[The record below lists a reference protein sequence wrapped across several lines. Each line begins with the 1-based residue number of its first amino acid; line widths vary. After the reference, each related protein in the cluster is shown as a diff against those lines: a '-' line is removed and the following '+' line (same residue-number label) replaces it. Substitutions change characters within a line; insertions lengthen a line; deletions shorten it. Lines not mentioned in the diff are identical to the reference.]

1 MTSGK
6 KAIAAG
12 PGNPPVVVDETA
24 HISQAAKRIVQGASF
39 DNNILCIAEKEVFVV
54 EEVTDALKKDMSLH
68 NAFELSSA
76 DLKKIE
82 DIIFI
87 EKDGAKV
94 VNKKYIGKNAEVIA
108 HDAGIKVPMGTRLLF
123 AETGFDHPLVQH
135 EQLMPVLPIVRV
147 KNWKEG
153 IDYAIKAEHNFH
165 HTSIMHSTNI
175 ERLITMARLV
185 NTTIFVENGHS
196 LSGLG
201 FEGEGHTT
209 MTIAGPTGEGVTGPW
224 SFVRQ
229 RRYVVINSFRGN
241 ISTFSRA

>member
-1 MTSGK
+1 
-6 KAIAAG
+6 
-12 PGNPPVVVDETA
+12 
-24 HISQAAKRIVQGASF
+24 
-39 DNNILCIAEKEVFVV
+39 
-54 EEVTDALKKDMSLH
+54 
-68 NAFELSSA
+68 
-76 DLKKIE
+76 
-82 DIIFI
+82 
-87 EKDGAKV
+87 
-94 VNKKYIGKNAEVIA
+94 
-108 HDAGIKVPMGTRLLF
+108 MGTRLLF